1 MKRSRI
7 SWSSE
12 DVEADRTPQR
22 YPKSI
27 GESREYG
34 THTGA
39 TGMNMAAEAL
49 DAVEQLTALLHAK
62 SHEAEQLRAHLE
74 AIEQVAECCI
84 CLDRPVSHAFR

>member
-1 MKRSRI
+1 M
-7 SWSSE
+7 
-12 DVEADRTPQR
+12 EADRTPQR

-27 GESREYG
+27 GENREYG
-34 THTGA
+34 TN
-39 TGMNMAAEAL
+39 MNMAAEAL

-74 AIEQVAECCI
+74 SIEQIAECCI